1 MGLESGMQ
9 SVAGQGEVSLD
20 EPNKSLL
27 KDPEKH
33 PESREPQEEGAHQR
47 GRHQ

>member
-1 MGLESGMQ
+1 MTGE
-9 SVAGQGEVSLD
+9 GEVSLD
-20 EPNKSLL
+20 DPNKSLV

-33 PESREPQEEGAHQR
+33 PEPGKSQEEGAHQR